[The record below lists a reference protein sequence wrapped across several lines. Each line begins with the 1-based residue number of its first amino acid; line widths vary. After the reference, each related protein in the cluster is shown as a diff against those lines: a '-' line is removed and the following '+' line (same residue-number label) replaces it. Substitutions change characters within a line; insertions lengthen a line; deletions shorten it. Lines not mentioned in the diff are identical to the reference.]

1 MCGSRRFLGTTRVD
15 ILVGRARLDLDL
27 VAIQDFKVWRSRRTR
42 VPADEGFCLRAP
54 TGVLGRRRA

>member
-1 MCGSRRFLGTTRVD
+1 MCGSRRFLGTTRLD

-27 VAIQDFKVWRSRRTR
+27 VAIQDFKVWRSRRAR
-42 VPADEGFCLRAP
+42 VPADEGFCMRAP